1 MNVVLEAHRGVS
13 NEYPENTMSAL
24 RAARDLGYGM
34 IEVDTKFTK
43 DDQCILL
50 HDYSLNRTARYED
63 GRELPADSA
72 VCEWTWEEV
81 RRLDAGS
88 WRGERFRG
96 ERIPLLQEALIFA
109 KEARI
114 PLKLDNVMWQ
124 HTSKQ
129 RNQMYDMI
137 EETGALSV
145 VGFTA
150 SKLECISELLERF
163 PKAHV
168 HYDGLPDEKSL
179 EQLGQMLPREQL
191 TVWLRQ
197 HNANTAWCQT
207 PAATPEL
214 AKSARSVATIGLW
227 LITRPEELVAAERL
241 GADWAETDG
250 SLRP

>member
-43 DDQCILL
+43 DGRCVLL
-50 HDYSLNRTARYED
+50 HDYSLNRTARYAD
-63 GRELPADSA
+63 GGELPPDSA

-81 RRLDAGS
+81 RKLDAGS
-88 WRGERFRG
+88 WRGERFCG

-114 PLKLDNVMWQ
+114 PLKLDNVMWR
-124 HTSKQ
+124 HTPEQ
-129 RNQMYDMI
+129 RNRMYDMI
-137 EETGALSV
+137 EEMDALSA

-150 SKLECISELLERF
+150 ARIDCVSELLERF
-163 PKAHV
+163 PEARV
-168 HYDGLPDEKSL
+168 HYDGLPDEESL
-179 EQLGQMLPREQL
+179 ERLGRMLPRERL

-197 HNANTAWCQT
+197 HNENTAWCET
-207 PAATPEL
+207 PAATPAL
-214 AKSARSVATIGLW
+214 AERARSVATIGLW
-227 LITRPEELVAAERL
+227 LVTRPEELAAAEEL